1 MPRAVKNPRL
11 FSAFR
16 DFCITLALCL
26 AAVAPAAAQSS
37 PPAPAQPAQAGPPAG
52 PAAAPLA
59 SVLPAGSAARG
70 EALFTGETR
79 FTNGG
84 PPCKACHSVAT
95 LPFPNGG
102 TLGPDLTG
110 VYSKLGLHG
119 MQVSMKTLYFHV
131 MTPIYNPRP
140 LTLAEQSD
148 LIAFFKSAET
158 APPHSAENT
167 GVVALAGFIGFLILL
182 AVSGFLWRHRIQPV
196 RRTLVARARRHA

>member
-1 MPRAVKNPRL
+1 MPRDFKNPRFL
-11 FSAFR
+11 YFLG
-16 DFCITLALCL
+16 DFLAALILCL
-26 AAVAPAAAQSS
+26 AFFAPAAAQSS
-37 PPAPAQPAQAGPPAG
+37 PPATAQPAA
-52 PAAAPLA
+52 PAAITNA
-59 SVLPAGSAARG
+59 LPPGSAARG
-70 EALFTGETR
+70 EALFTGEVPLQ
-79 FTNGG
+79 NGG
-84 PPCKACHSVAT
+84 PPCKACHSVAL

-167 GVVALAGFIGFLILL
+167 GAVALIGFIGFLILL
-182 AVSGFLWRHRIQPV
+182 AVSGFLWRDRIKPV
-196 RRTLVARARRHA
+196 RRTLVERARRQA